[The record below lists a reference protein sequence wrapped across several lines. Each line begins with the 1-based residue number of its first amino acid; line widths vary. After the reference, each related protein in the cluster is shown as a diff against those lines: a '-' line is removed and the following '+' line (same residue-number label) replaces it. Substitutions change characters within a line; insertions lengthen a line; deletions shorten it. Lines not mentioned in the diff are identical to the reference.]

1 MCVEGSGVMGLNVA
15 RAPLL
20 VGWWDGWVGVREIP
34 KVVHLVEGSRE
45 SHRLVSGIFTT
56 SEVQSRHFSN

>member
-1 MCVEGSGVMGLNVA
+1 MGLNVA